1 MLHRTGNK
9 YKSKEGL
16 IGLLTTFMMNDQ
28 SYCMLTTI
36 ANSEDL
42 NYREFNGNRY
52 IDPIKVNDPY
62 NLTEDEITRIAGK
75 DWLIYNQL
83 VSI

>member
-9 YKSKEGL
+9 YKSNDGL
-16 IGLLTTFMMNDQ
+16 IGLLTTFMIGGQ

-42 NYREFNGNRY
+42 NYKELNGNRY

-62 NLTEDEITRIAGK
+62 NLTAEEITRIAGN
-75 DWLIYNQL
+75 DWQPYNQL